1 MARRPATGQRRDS
14 PLEQFVGAFG
24 QLTLEC
30 ADKAIVTLRLG
41 GQVDDAEIAGI
52 LRAGLAAQTASLS
65 QAVTDLIGGISGAQQ
80 SLLAAQTLAS
90 GGPELVQAARTT
102 QAASDGWKI
111 GIIDALEPIKKI
123 IRQLLDI
130 LGIELPKWII
140 KLLDLIDNLLKVLWS
155 LFGREAGQRAQQTQV
170 GMYRH
175 LREIYKTEAASL
187 MRQGRGRASEEEAD

>member
-1 MARRPATGQRRDS
+1 M
-14 PLEQFVGAFG
+14 
-24 QLTLEC
+24 
-30 ADKAIVTLRLG
+30 
-41 GQVDDAEIAGI
+41 
-52 LRAGLAAQTASLS
+52 RAGLAAQTASLS

-140 KLLDLIDNLLKVLWS
+140 KLLDLIDNILKVLWS

>member
-175 LREIYKTEAASL
+175 LR
-187 MRQGRGRASEEEAD
+187 